1 MYVMT
6 FLQSI
11 PTMNL
16 IEVICYVF
24 VPVGT
29 VICGIVYAWTEAKR
43 RENERE
49 WLRGLDIEGRNQIES
64 WTEEELQSYYNETE
78 DLKQKGE

>member
-43 RENERE
+43 RENE
-49 WLRGLDIEGRNQIES
+49 IE
-64 WTEEELQSYYNETE
+64 Y
-78 DLKQKGE
+78 LKQKGE

>member
-1 MYVMT
+1 MYVIT
-6 FLQSI
+6 FLESI

-24 VPVGT
+24 TPVGV

-43 RENERE
+43 RENE
-49 WLRGLDIEGRNQIES
+49 IEYS
-64 WTEEELQSYYNETE
+64 
-78 DLKQKGE
+78 KQKGE

>member
-16 IEVICYVF
+16 IEVIFYVF
-24 VPVGT
+24 TPVG
-29 VICGIVYAWTEAKR
+29 VVVCGVVYAWTEAKR
-43 RENERE
+43 RENE
-49 WLRGLDIEGRNQIES
+49 IE
-64 WTEEELQSYYNETE
+64 Y
-78 DLKQKGE
+78 LKQKGE